1 MVSNWE
7 KIKLIDFIDIKTGFP
22 FKSKKYLEHGEG
34 YKLLRGDNIV
44 QGSFR
49 WANVKLWSEDELTEK
64 QKSYFLEDGD
74 VILAMDRPWI
84 EAGLKT
90 AQITK
95 KDLPCLL
102 VQRVARLQAKNRQD
116 QDFLR
121 YLISSYWFVEYVK
134 LVQTGTAV
142 PHISTKQILDYETIV
157 PPLQERKKIG
167 GLLRYLD
174 DKIELNR
181 QMNETLEAM
190 AQALFKSW
198 FVDFDPVID
207 NALLAGK
214 AIPEPFKKRA
224 EIRQVQLDSGKAN
237 TNSQINDLFPSEF
250 EFTEELGWI
259 PKGWSIANFGDLLNS
274 TIGGDWGK
282 PEPDEKHTIPSVIIR
297 GTDIPDLKTG
307 NRSAAPKRWVEAK
320 KLKTRKLEPYDIVIE
335 ISGGSPTQST
345 GRSIIID
352 ENLLERLGGTVEPA
366 SFCRRFTPIDKYI
379 GVYAGIHLQK
389 IYDDGKMWE
398 YQNQSTGIANFQTTS
413 FLEREILVLP
423 NKELIVKYYE
433 SVNPLINKMT
443 SNQQIELA
451 KLRDT
456 LLPKLMSGE
465 LRIADAEKLAENI

>member
-1 MVSNWE
+1 MVSKWKELRLDEVTELIVDCPHSTPKWTDEGIVVLRSNNIKNGRLDVSSPSYTDQDGYE
-7 KIKLIDFIDIKTGFP
+7 KRVKRAVPQAGDLVLTREAPMGEVCQIPEGLKCCLGQRMVLIRVKEEIID
-22 FKSKKYLEHGEG
+22 SKYLLYTLQSPYLQYQISWNEG
-34 YKLLRGDNIV
+34 
-44 QGSFR
+44 
-49 WANVKLWSEDELTEK
+49 
-64 QKSYFLEDGD
+64 
-74 VILAMDRPWI
+74 
-84 EAGLKT
+84 
-90 AQITK
+90 
-95 KDLPCLL
+95 
-102 VQRVARLQAKNRQD
+102 
-116 QDFLR
+116 
-121 YLISSYWFVEYVK
+121 
-134 LVQTGTAV
+134 TGTTVSNIRIPNIKAFQI
-142 PHISTKQILDYETIV
+142 PTPPITEQKAIAHILGT
-157 PPLQERKKIG
+157 
-167 GLLRYLD
+167 LD

-181 QMNETLEAM
+181 RMNETLEAM

-207 NALLAGK
+207 NALLAGND
-214 AIPEPFKKRA
+214 IPELLKERA
-224 EIRQVQLDSGKAN
+224 EMRQAQIDSGKAN
-237 TNSQINDLFPSEF
+237 TNSKTNDLFPSEF

-259 PKGWSIANFGDLLNS
+259 PQGWSIANFGDLLKS

-345 GRSIIID
+345 GRSIIIN

-433 SVNPLINKMT
+433 LVNPLINKMT

-456 LLPKLMSGE
+456 LLPKLMSSE
-465 LRIADAEKLAENI
+465 VRIPDAEKLVEDIEKGF